1 MKVDRLLGIITTL
14 QQKKKVTAPY
24 LAEKFEVSRR
34 TINRDIEDIC
44 RAGIPIVTT
53 QGNNGG
59 ISIMEGFSLDTTV
72 FTRQEMEAIF
82 TGLKTL
88 DSVSAAPGAVR
99 LAKKIGG
106 DSAVELSDYMM
117 IDLSSFYKEDLTVKI
132 ERIKK
137 AIQNSSCILF
147 HYYYNKGEEY
157 KIVEPYLIIFKWS
170 DWYVFGFCK
179 KSRDFRLY
187 KLRRLWELNVTEEKF
202 EPREI
207 PEEKLQFGTHMTDD
221 YFITAVFEP
230 SEKYRIVEEYGP
242 DSFTVMAD
250 GRLYTK
256 LGFTG
261 KEEALSWF
269 LGFGNHVKVLEPPEM
284 VEKMKNAAKK
294 MLCEYEEGERKKHC
308 EHI

>member
-14 QQKKKVTAPY
+14 QQNKKVTAPY

-72 FTRQEMEAIF
+72 FTEQEMEEIF
-82 TGLKTL
+82 TGLRTL
-88 DSVSAAPGAVR
+88 DSVSGSSNAMK

-106 DSAVELSDYMM
+106 ESAIELPGHMM

-132 ERIKK
+132 EQIKK
-137 AIQNSSCILF
+137 AISESCCILF
-147 HYYYNKGEEY
+147 RYYYNKGEEY
-157 KIVEPYLIIFKWS
+157 KVVEPYMVVFKWS

-179 KSRDFRLY
+179 KSRDFRMY

-207 PEEKLQFGTHMTDD
+207 PEEKLQFGSHMTDD
-221 YFITAVFEP
+221 YFITAVYEP
-230 SEKYRIVEEYGP
+230 SIKYKLVEEYGP
-242 DSFTVMAD
+242 ESFTVMGD
-250 GRLYTK
+250 GKIYAK
-256 LGFTG
+256 LGFTDI
-261 KEEALSWF
+261 EEALHWF
-269 LGFGNHVKVLEPPEM
+269 LGLGNKVKVLEPPEM
-284 VEKMKNAAKK
+284 VEKVKTAVKNI
-294 MLCEYEEGERKKHC
+294 LQGYRKT
-308 EHI
+308 